1 MRGLVTLIGVAIVA
15 YGSGRRTGQVEGFSR
30 GVGHMSRA
38 FVAGVARAE
47 R

>member
-1 MRGLVTLIGVAIVA
+1 MRGLLTLAGVALAA
-15 YGSGRRTGQVEGFSR
+15 YISGRRTGQVEGFHE

-38 FVAGVARAE
+38 FVAGVRRAD